1 LILEALLRGR
11 DQVLLLDEP
20 TRGVDVGARGEIY
33 TIIRDLAATGVSVVL
48 VSSDTPEL
56 IGLAHRVL
64 VIRAGEIAGELMR
77 DDLDQKDSQEQIFRL
92 ASDQALLQVGTE
104 S

>member
-1 LILEALLRGR
+1 
-11 DQVLLLDEP
+11 LDEP

-33 TIIRDLAATGVSVVL
+33 TIVRDLAASGVSVVL

-56 IGLAHRVL
+56 IGLSHRVL
-64 VIRAGEIAGELMR
+64 VIRGGEITAELLRGDLDR
-77 DDLDQKDSQEQIFRL
+77 DDAQEQIFRL
-92 ASDQALLQVGTE
+92 ASDQALLAVGTE

>member
-1 LILEALLRGR
+1 M
-11 DQVLLLDEP
+11 
-20 TRGVDVGARGEIY
+20 GARGEIY
-33 TIIRDLAATGVSVVL
+33 TIIRDLAETGVSVVL

-92 ASDQALLQVGTE
+92 ASDQALLQVGSE